1 MQLKTIS
8 YFHMNIVFIKNFV
21 VVYLFDFLKLSII
34 LTITLIGIV
43 MWSFKLYSQLILIL
57 SLLILPPPINFF
69 FVPQNN
75 KREKNISCIELLC
88 VLILNNRQPYHK
100 EQLPFYIS

>member
-34 LTITLIGIV
+34 LIITLIGIV
-43 MWSFKLYSQLILIL
+43 MWSFKHYSQLILIL

-69 FVPQNN
+69 FVTQNN
-75 KREKNISCIELLC
+75 KRKKN
-88 VLILNNRQPYHK
+88 
-100 EQLPFYIS
+100 PFLHRITLRSHPKKSTTLS

>member
-21 VVYLFDFLKLSII
+21 VVYLFDFLKLTII
-34 LTITLIGIV
+34 LIITLIGIV
-43 MWSFKLYSQLILIL
+43 MWSFKHYSQLILIL

-69 FVPQNN
+69 FPTKQQEG
-75 KREKNISCIELLC
+75 KK
-88 VLILNNRQPYHK
+88 
-100 EQLPFYIS
+100 PFLA

>member
-1 MQLKTIS
+1 
-8 YFHMNIVFIKNFV
+8 
-21 VVYLFDFLKLSII
+21 
-34 LTITLIGIV
+34 
-43 MWSFKLYSQLILIL
+43 MWSFKHYSQLILIL

-88 VLILNNRQPYHK
+88 VLILKNRQPYHK
-100 EQLPFYIS
+100 EQLPFSFRKKKIIESLIWFELVCWGHLRA

>member
-43 MWSFKLYSQLILIL
+43 MWSFKHSLILIL

-69 FVPQNN
+69 FVTQNN
-75 KREKNISCIELLC
+75 KRKKN
-88 VLILNNRQPYHK
+88 
-100 EQLPFYIS
+100 PFLHRITLRSHPKKSTTLS

>member
-43 MWSFKLYSQLILIL
+43 MWSFKHYSQLILIL

-69 FVPQNN
+69 LLH
-75 KREKNISCIELLC
+75 KTTRGKKTLSCIELLC
-88 VLILNNRQPYHK
+88 VLILKNRQPYHK

>member
-43 MWSFKLYSQLILIL
+43 MWSFKHYSQLILIL

-69 FVPQNN
+69 FVTQNN
-75 KREKNISCIELLC
+75 KRKKN
-88 VLILNNRQPYHK
+88 
-100 EQLPFYIS
+100 PFLHRITLRSHPKKSTTLS

>member
-43 MWSFKLYSQLILIL
+43 MWSFKHYSQLILIL

-88 VLILNNRQPYHK
+88 VLILKNRQPYHK